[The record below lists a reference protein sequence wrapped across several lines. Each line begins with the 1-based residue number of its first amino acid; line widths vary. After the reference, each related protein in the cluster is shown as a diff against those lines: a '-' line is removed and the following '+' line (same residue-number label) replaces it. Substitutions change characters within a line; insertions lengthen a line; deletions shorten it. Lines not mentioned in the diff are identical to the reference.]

1 VGGIRAATAVIA
13 VDTNVL
19 VRYLVE
25 DDVAQTDRAEAVL
38 RSGAVLVPTTVLL
51 ETAWVLRTSYHFDQ
65 AAVADGIA
73 RLLGLPGVHAEDR
86 AIAGQAL
93 AWYGQGLDFA
103 DALHLAS
110 SARAE
115 AFATFDRVLRRK
127 VRVVTGSVP
136 VVAP

>member
-38 RSGAVLVPTTVLL
+38 RGGALVLKTTLL
-51 ETAWVLRTSYHFDQ
+51 EAEWVLRSIYRQDR
-65 AAVADGIA
+65 AAIGDGISK
-73 RLLGLPGVHAEDR
+73 LLGLPGLEVEDT
-86 AIAGQAL
+86 AAVAQAL
-93 AWYGQGLDFA
+93 TWFEQGLDFA

-110 SARAE
+110 SAHAE
-115 AFATFDRVLRRK
+115 TFATFDRALQRK
-127 VRVVTGSVP
+127 ARGIAGAVP
-136 VVAP
+136 VIAP